1 MISVGGGSVGLQIG
15 GQAADYVFLIMNP
28 KGIDYLMR
36 SQFTLGGDAAVAA
49 GPVGRTGS
57 ADTDL
62 RLRAEILSYSRT
74 RGLFAGLSLEGTVV
88 KQDKDANEN
97 VYGEQV
103 DPRKLLHETAYPVPP
118 AARDFVELLA
128 TTVAAIRTALRHP
141 ALDHLAI
148 AVETVRL
155 ENRPFVGGQPNPGKA
170 VDDRI
175 DRCLRRTLAIGVLDA
190 QNVRALVV
198 PRVKPRIQRG
208 SDAADVQIAGG
219 ARGKAGTDG
228 HAWHALG
235 FPAVGAPLREHS
247 ARSGVPDRA
256 SAARNRRAS
265 SAAARRGVGG
275 ALRGSRP
282 AKHRPGDRQRSR

>member
-1 MISVGGGSVGLQIG
+1 MKRPILATALAVALVPSLAAAQVKEKKRLEACRDVLEELLGGEERIPRDLLDKAECVAIVPGAMKFALGVGGRWGKGAVVCRSQGGSGPWGPPLMISVGGGSVGLQIG

-103 DPRKLLHETAYPVPP
+103 DPKKLLHETAYPVPP
-118 AARDFVELLA
+118 AARDLVELLA
-128 TTVAAIRTALRHP
+128 TSSPR
-141 ALDHLAI
+141 
-148 AVETVRL
+148 RL
-155 ENRPFVGGQPNPGKA
+155 P
-170 VDDRI
+170 
-175 DRCLRRTLAIGVLDA
+175 
-190 QNVRALVV
+190 
-198 PRVKPRIQRG
+198 
-208 SDAADVQIAGG
+208 
-219 ARGKAGTDG
+219 
-228 HAWHALG
+228 
-235 FPAVGAPLREHS
+235 
-247 ARSGVPDRA
+247 
-256 SAARNRRAS
+256 
-265 SAAARRGVGG
+265 
-275 ALRGSRP
+275 
-282 AKHRPGDRQRSR
+282 